1 MRYRCIATH
10 SCGAVANIRRAIYE
24 NQSVGCCRCI
34 QEQVKRCAPLVDRRQ
49 LRLKSY
55 PVRIPFQVLL
65 VPNTETVTPSSG
77 ASLTLAYGRRY
88 GIIGRNGVGKSTL
101 LRHIAMREVPIPAYI
116 TILFVE
122 QEVSAI
128 ALGRVDNCSHALLRS
143 SVTTHL
149 HSIPC

>member
-1 MRYRCIATH
+1 MRNSFYVIFL
-10 SCGAVANIRRAIYE
+10 I
-24 NQSVGCCRCI
+24 
-34 QEQVKRCAPLVDRRQ
+34 D
-49 LRLKSY
+49 
-55 PVRIPFQVLL
+55 
-65 VPNTETVTPSSG
+65 TETVAPSSG

-122 QEVSAI
+122 QEVSTI
-128 ALGRVDNCSHALLRS
+128 ALGRVDNSLHAVLRS
-143 SVTTHL
+143 SVTIHL